1 MSGCRHLHVEA
12 LAALVFFIG
21 VEVRSEDALE
31 SPRAAR
37 RASSWVTELLAAE
50 LPKYAPHPP
59 AEATESTVASE
70 PAVEK
75 DGVLALPTMRVRPVI
90 KESPS
95 DYAFLTAKGRMDLAM
110 KTYPGIRVGNIFG
123 LNNGIALFMQMEEQ
137 EVRAKTRLYHR
148 VERVLLDDSADS
160 RDTRG
165 MLESALGRANADWL
179 KNYPDR

>member
-1 MSGCRHLHVEA
+1 MSGRRHLRIEA
-12 LAALVFFIG
+12 LVALLLLIG
-21 VEVRSEDALE
+21 V
-31 SPRAAR
+31 AAR
-37 RASSWVTELLAAE
+37 SAETADLPPASHRASSWLTEVLAAE

-59 AEATESTVASE
+59 AEATESTVASG

-75 DGVLALPTMRVRPVI
+75 DGVLALPTMRVRPVMR
-90 KESPS
+90 ESPS
-95 DYAFLTAKGRMDLAM
+95 DYSLLTAKGRMDLAL
-110 KTYPGIRVGNIFG
+110 KTHPGIRVGNILG

-137 EVRAKTRLYHR
+137 EVRAKAGLYHR

-160 RDTRG
+160 RETQR